1 MFTGIIQQL
10 GKVASKTPRLLGV
23 QCRLENAAIGE
34 SIAVN
39 GTCLS
44 LKRYDEKNQIAYF
57 DLMAVTLKTTNLGRI
72 KAKSAVNI
80 ERALKVGDAVGGHFI
95 NGHVDETG
103 SIYRIMKL
111 PGAVVFEIKA
121 NRKNLSYINP
131 KGSIAIDG
139 ISLTVLAKL
148 PQGFSVSLIP
158 LTLQGTTLGSKRVG
172 DKVNIEYDQLVKS
185 TINIL
190 EEKFKN
196 QSYITIKYLK
206 NKGF

>member
-23 QCRLENAAIGE
+23 QCQLEQALIGE

-44 LKRYDEKNQIAYF
+44 LKRYDQNSKIAYF
-57 DLMAVTLKTTNLGRI
+57 DVMASTLKTTNLGKL
-72 KAKSAVNI
+72 KAQAIVNI

-95 NGHVDETG
+95 SGHVDETG
-103 SIYRIMKL
+103 SISGRHKS
-111 PGAVVFEIKA
+111 PGAVIIEIKV
-121 NRKNLSYINP
+121 NKNNLRYINP

-139 ISLTVLAKL
+139 ISLTILAKL

-158 LTLQGTTLGSKRVG
+158 LTLKGSTLGFKKPG
-172 DKVNIEYDQLVKS
+172 DKVNIEYDQVVKS
-185 TINIL
+185 TINVL
-190 EEKFKN
+190 EEKFQN

>member
-10 GKVASKTPRLLGV
+10 GKVTSKTPRLLSIK
-23 QCRLENAAIGE
+23 CLLENAIIGE

-44 LKRYDEKNQIAYF
+44 LKRYDANNRIASF
-57 DLMAVTLKTTNLGRI
+57 DIMAATLRTTNLGKL
-72 KAKSAVNI
+72 KASALVNI

-95 NGHVDETG
+95 NGHIDETG
-103 SIYRIMKL
+103 SISRIRKS
-111 PGAVVFEIKA
+111 PGAVIFEIKVSK
-121 NRKNLSYINP
+121 KNLAYINP

-139 ISLTVLAKL
+139 ISLTILDKL
-148 PQGFSVSLIP
+148 PQGLSVSLIP
-158 LTLQGTTLGSKRVG
+158 LTLKGTTLGFRKPG
-172 DKVNIEYDQLVKS
+172 DKVNIEYDQIVKS

-190 EEKFKN
+190 EEKFRN
-196 QSYITIKYLK
+196 QGYITIKYLK